1 MMIDIY
7 FVSAIQN
14 IQPQSLFWRLSNYG
28 NKKPARQAV
37 QNNEQHDFARIGNN
51 TWKICIQ

>member
-28 NKKPARQAV
+28 NKKPARQTV